1 MNEPSYTT
9 SISVNQ
15 TPAEVF
21 AAILNI
27 RGWWSEEIE
36 GETDKLGAEFN
47 YHFKDVHRAT
57 MKIIEF
63 IPNQKVV
70 WHVVTNY
77 FSFTK
82 DTTEWTGTE
91 LVFEVSEK
99 DGKTEVRFTHVGL
112 VPEYECFDVCSNAWG
127 TYIQGSLKNLITTG
141 KGEPNSSTQARTETE
156 EKILNSDKK

>member
-1 MNEPSYTT
+1 MNETSYST
-9 SISVNQ
+9 SFTVNQ

-36 GETDKLGAEFN
+36 GETDKLGAEFT
-47 YHFKDVHRAT
+47 YHFQDVHRCT
-57 MKIIEF
+57 MKLIEL
-63 IPNQKVV
+63 IPNQKIV

-82 DTTEWTGTE
+82 DTTEWTDTE

>member
-1 MNEPSYTT
+1 MNETSYST
-9 SISVNQ
+9 SFTVNQ

-36 GETDKLGAEFN
+36 GETDKLGAEFT
-47 YHFKDVHRAT
+47 YHFQDVHRCT
-57 MKIIEF
+57 MKIIEL
-63 IPNQKVV
+63 IPNQKII

-82 DTTEWTGTE
+82 DTEWTDTE